1 MKNNKNLVNVLII
14 VGSVIYGYFYFK
26 SHFGAKPAP
35 PPEPQAEAEAGAG
48 ETSAEEG
55 QPEVVT
61 GTATPE
67 GQPPAEGQTA
77 AAPSGAESF
86 PEGEEPPA
94 EEGEEAAVP
103 AGFSYVQRLNNE
115 VLATM
120 PKPEGP
126 LLFMPKADRNPFI
139 SDADPEIADQARK
152 AREEETRLAALRKP
166 KVVERA
172 VSKNPVTQL
181 DEMKQKLVLNAI
193 VGDQVVVNG
202 EVIRVGTNVKV
213 PAVGVNGKTYY
224 ELVRVTAAKGNRV
237 WFRYGTTG
245 FYKDLK

>member
-26 SHFGAKPAP
+26 NHFGAKPAP
-35 PPEPQAEAEAGAG
+35 PPETQAEAEAGDS
-48 ETSAEEG
+48 SAAAG
-55 QPEVVT
+55 QPEVAT
-61 GTATPE
+61 DTATTE
-67 GQPPAEGQTA
+67 GQPPAEGQTVA
-77 AAPSGAESF
+77 AQPGTEPL
-86 PEGEEPPA
+86 PEGEQPA
-94 EEGEEAAVP
+94 GEEGEAGGVP
-103 AGFSYVQRLNNE
+103 VGFSYVQRLNNE
-115 VLATM
+115 VLASM

-126 LLFMPKADRNPFI
+126 LLFTPKVDRNPFL
-139 SDADPEIADQARK
+139 SDADPDIAEQSRK
-152 AREEETRLAALRKP
+152 AREEEARLAALRKP
-166 KVVERA
+166 KIVERP

-202 EVIRVGTNVKV
+202 EVIRVGSDVKV
-213 PAVGVNGKTYY
+213 PAVGVNGKAYY
-224 ELVRVTAAKGNRV
+224 ELVRVTAAKGSRV